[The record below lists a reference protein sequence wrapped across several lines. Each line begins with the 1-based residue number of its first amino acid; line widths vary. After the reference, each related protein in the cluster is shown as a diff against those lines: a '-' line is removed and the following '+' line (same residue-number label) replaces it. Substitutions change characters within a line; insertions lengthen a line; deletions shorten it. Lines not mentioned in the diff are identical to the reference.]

1 MRIFLTGASGF
12 IGRALQQRLGA
23 AHELL
28 LHFRR
33 EPKPGDVLAGEVV
46 RGLDSI
52 PGPLDAVI
60 NLAGENLGAKRWS
73 ESRKAELRSS
83 RIDFTQQLAAALD
96 AQGLQPKLWINGS
109 AVGYYGE
116 TQGRVHTEE
125 DGPGEDFAARLCV
138 DWEAAAA
145 AACTRLG
152 VERLVCLR
160 LAVVL
165 GPGGA
170 LAQMRLPFQLG
181 LGAVMG
187 PGAQHMAWVHRADVT
202 GVIARA
208 LEDERYR
215 GAFNVVAPQRAT
227 QREFART
234 LAQVLRRPL
243 LLRAPAPALRLLMGE
258 MSTLLLTD
266 QEIAPA
272 RLAEQGYRFGHPE
285 LAGALEQALAAGG
298 P

>member
-1 MRIFLTGASGF
+1 MGWPGAALGSLAAQSA
-12 IGRALQQRLGA
+12 GRAIVAPARSASSSRAERWGIHSHGGWRRLEGGSWRPRPAVAHGWCRQWLASLLGGGA
-23 AHELL
+23 APAAVSAL
-28 LHFRR
+28 R
-33 EPKPGDVLAGEVV
+33 V
-46 RGLDSI
+46 
-52 PGPLDAVI
+52 DA
-60 NLAGENLGAKRWS
+60 
-73 ESRKAELRSS
+73 
-83 RIDFTQQLAAALD
+83 
-96 AQGLQPKLWINGS
+96 P
-109 AVGYYGE
+109 
-116 TQGRVHTEE
+116 
-125 DGPGEDFAARLCV
+125 
-138 DWEAAAA
+138 
-145 AACTRLG
+145 
-152 VERLVCLR
+152 
-160 LAVVL
+160 
-165 GPGGA
+165 
-170 LAQMRLPFQLG
+170 
-181 LGAVMG
+181 
-187 PGAQHMAWVHRADVT
+187 T